1 MSNFKLTQPVKDWV
15 KAKGIHFSLT
25 SFLLESNLTK
35 TNWKTN

>member
-1 MSNFKLTQPVKDWV
+1 MSNFKLTQPVKDRV
-15 KAKGIHFSLT
+15 KAKGIHFSL